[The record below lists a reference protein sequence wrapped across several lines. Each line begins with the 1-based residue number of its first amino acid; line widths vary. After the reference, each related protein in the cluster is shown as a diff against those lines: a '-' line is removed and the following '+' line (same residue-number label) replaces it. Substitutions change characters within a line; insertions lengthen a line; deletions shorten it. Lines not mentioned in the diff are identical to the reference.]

1 MKKLMI
7 LAVLAFAMAAGS
19 MAMTTFG
26 APQATACGSGY
37 C

>member
-1 MKKLMI
+1 MRKLII

-19 MAMTTFG
+19 VAITTFG